1 MAKKRIA
8 INGFGRIGRAAFRIA
23 LTKKDVDV
31 VAINDLTDSATLAH
45 LLKYDT
51 AQKRIENKVSSNKNG
66 IVVDGITY
74 PVFAQKDPTLLP
86 WKDLKVDVVLEC
98 TGIFRTYED
107 AQKHIKAGAKKVII
121 SAPAKGENVETVVL
135 GVNDEKIKPS
145 TNVYDLASCT
155 TNCIAPVMKVMSDNF
170 TIEKALMTTVHAY
183 TADQNLVDG
192 PHGDL
197 RRARAAAQNIVPTS
211 TGAAIAVTKA
221 IPKLK
226 GKFDGFAI
234 RVPVID
240 GSLSDITIKIKENVT
255 VEKINDLFI
264 KMSKDK
270 KFKGILTTTTDQIVS
285 CDILGNP
292 HSSILDLSLTNVIEG
307 NLVKLVSWY
316 DNEWGFSNRM
326 IELCERL

>member
-1 MAKKRIA
+1 MKKRIA

-23 LTKKDVDV
+23 LNKKDVDV

-45 LLKYDT
+45 LLKYDS
-51 AQKRIENKVSSNKNG
+51 AQKRIENKVTANKNG

-86 WKDLKVDVVLEC
+86 CKDLKVDVVLEC

-135 GVNDEKIKPS
+135 GVNEEKIKKS

-155 TNCIAPVMKVMSDNF
+155 TNCIAPVMKIMSDNF

-183 TADQNLVDG
+183 TADQNLMDG
-192 PHGDL
+192 PHSDL
-197 RRARAAAQNIVPTS
+197 RRARAAAMNIIPTS
-211 TGAAIAVTKA
+211 TGAAIAVTRA

-240 GSLSDITIKIKENVT
+240 GSLSDITIKLKENVT
-255 VEKINDLFI
+255 VEKINELFV

-270 KFKGILTTTTDQIVS
+270 KFKGILMTTNDPVVS
-285 CDILGNP
+285 CDIIGNS
-292 HSSILDLSLTNVIEG
+292 HSSIVDLSLTNVMDG

-326 IELCERL
+326 IELCEKL

>member
-23 LTKKDVDV
+23 LNQKNIEV

-107 AQKHIKAGAKKVII
+107 AQKHMKAGAKKVII

-135 GVNDEKIKPS
+135 GVNDEKIKKT

-155 TNCIAPVMKVMSDNF
+155 TNCIAPVMKIMSDNF

-192 PHGDL
+192 PHSDL

-234 RVPVID
+234 RVPVVD

-255 VEKINDLFI
+255 IEKINELFI

-270 KFKGILTTTTDQIVS
+270 KFKGILMTTYDQIVS

-292 HSSILDLSLTNVIEG
+292 HSSIVDLSLTNVIEG

>member
-23 LTKKDVDV
+23 LNKKDVEV

-51 AQKRIENKVSSNKNG
+51 AQKRIDNVVSSNEKG
-66 IVVDGITY
+66 IIVDGITY
-74 PVFAQKDPTLLP
+74 PVYAQKDPTLLP
-86 WKDLKVDVVLEC
+86 WKELEVDVVLEC
-98 TGIFRTYED
+98 TGIFRTYDD
-107 AQKHIKAGAKKVII
+107 AQKHISAGAKKVII

-135 GVNDEKIKPS
+135 GVNDEKISPD

-155 TNCIAPVMKVMSDNF
+155 TNCIAPVMKIMSDNF
-170 TIEKALMTTVHAY
+170 EIEKAFMTTVHAY

-192 PHGDL
+192 PHSDL

-226 GKFDGFAI
+226 DKFDGFAI

-240 GSLSDITIKIKENVT
+240 GSLSDITIKIKEDT
-255 VEKINDLFI
+255 TTGAINELFI

-270 KFKGILTTTTDQIVS
+270 KFDGIMMTTTDQIVS

-292 HSSILDLSLTNVIEG
+292 HSSIVDLSLTNVMDG
-307 NLVKLVSWY
+307 NLVKLVAWY

>member
-23 LTKKDVDV
+23 LNKKNIEV

-66 IVVDGITY
+66 IVVDGKLY
-74 PVFAQKDPTLLP
+74 PVYAQKDPTLLP
-86 WKDLKVDVVLEC
+86 WKDLKVDIVLEC

-107 AQKHIKAGAKKVII
+107 AQKHMKAGAKKVII
-121 SAPAKGENVETVVL
+121 SAPAKGENVQTIVL
-135 GVNDEKIKPS
+135 GVNDEKIKK
-145 TNVYDLASCT
+145 TIDVYDLASCT
-155 TNCIAPVMKVMSDNF
+155 TNCIAPVMKIMSDNF
-170 TIEKALMTTVHAY
+170 TIEKAFMTTVHAY

-192 PHGDL
+192 PHSDL

-211 TGAAIAVTKA
+211 TGAAIAVTNA

-226 GKFDGFAI
+226 GKFDGLAI
-234 RVPVID
+234 RVPVVD
-240 GSLSDITIKIKENVT
+240 GSLSDVTIKIKENT
-255 VEKINDLFI
+255 SIEKINELFI

-270 KFKGILTTTTDQIVS
+270 KFKGILMTTTDKIVS
-285 CDILGNP
+285 SDIIGNP
-292 HSSILDLSLTNVIEG
+292 YSSIFDLSLTNVMDG
-307 NLVKLVSWY
+307 NLVKLIAWY

>member
-1 MAKKRIA
+1 MPKKRIA
-8 INGFGRIGRAAFRIA
+8 INGFGRIGRAAFRVA
-23 LTKKDVDV
+23 LSKKDVEV
-31 VAINDLTDSATLAH
+31 VAINDLTDSVTLAH

-51 AQKRIENKVSSNKNG
+51 AQKRIENKVRSNKNG

-107 AQKHIKAGAKKVII
+107 AQKHMQAGAGKVII

-135 GVNDEKIKPS
+135 GVNDEKIKKL
-145 TNVYDLASCT
+145 TKVYDLASCT

-197 RRARAAAQNIVPTS
+197 RRARAAVQNIVPTS

-255 VEKINDLFI
+255 IEKINELFI

-270 KFKGILTTTTDQIVS
+270 KFKGILTTTTDKIVS
-285 CDILGNP
+285 TDIIGNSY
-292 HSSILDLSLTNVIEG
+292 SSIVDLSLTNVIEG
-307 NLVKLVSWY
+307 NLVKIVAWY

-326 IELCERL
+326 IELCEKL

>member
-23 LTKKDVDV
+23 LNKKNIEV

-66 IVVDGITY
+66 IIVDGKLY
-74 PVFAQKDPTLLP
+74 PVYAQKDPTLLP

-107 AQKHIKAGAKKVII
+107 AKKHMKAGAKKVII
-121 SAPAKGENVETVVL
+121 SAPAKCENVQTIVL
-135 GVNDEKIKPS
+135 GVNDEKIKKS
-145 TNVYDLASCT
+145 INVYDLASCT
-155 TNCIAPVMKVMSDNF
+155 TNCIAPVMKIMSDNF
-170 TIEKALMTTVHAY
+170 TIEKAFMTTVHAY

-192 PHGDL
+192 PHSDL

-211 TGAAIAVTKA
+211 TGAAIAVTNA

-226 GKFDGFAI
+226 GKFDGLAI
-234 RVPVID
+234 RVPVVD
-240 GSLSDITIKIKENVT
+240 GSLSDVTIKIKENT
-255 VEKINDLFI
+255 SIEKINELFI
-264 KMSKDK
+264 KMSKNK
-270 KFKGILTTTTDQIVS
+270 KFKGILMTTGDKIVS
-285 CDILGNP
+285 SDIIGNP
-292 HSSILDLSLTNVIEG
+292 YSSIFDLSLTNVMDG
-307 NLVKLVSWY
+307 NLVKLIAWY

-326 IELCERL
+326 IELCEKL

>member
-66 IVVDGITY
+66 IIVDGITY

-107 AQKHIKAGAKKVII
+107 AQKHMLAGAKKVII

-192 PHGDL
+192 PHSDL

-255 VEKINDLFI
+255 VEQINNLFV

-270 KFKGILTTTTDQIVS
+270 KFKGILTTTTDPIVS

>member
-1 MAKKRIA
+1 MKKRIA

-31 VAINDLTDSATLAH
+31 VAINDLTDSTTLAH

-51 AQKRIENKVSSNKNG
+51 AQKRIENRVSSNKNG

-98 TGIFRTYED
+98 TGIFRTFED
-107 AQKHIKAGAKKVII
+107 AQKHMQAGAKKVII
-121 SAPAKGENVETVVL
+121 SAPSKGENVEAVVL

-192 PHGDL
+192 PHSDL

-255 VEKINDLFI
+255 IEKINELFV

-270 KFKGILTTTTDQIVS
+270 KFKGILTTTTDKIVS
-285 CDILGNP
+285 TDIIGNSY
-292 HSSILDLSLTNVIEG
+292 SSIVDLSLTNVMDN
-307 NLVKLVSWY
+307 NLVKIVAWY

>member
-8 INGFGRIGRAAFRIA
+8 INGFGRIGRAAFRVA
-23 LTKKDVDV
+23 LNKKDVEV
-31 VAINDLTDSATLAH
+31 VAINDLTDSATLAQ
-45 LLKYDT
+45 LLKYDS

-74 PVFAQKDPTLLP
+74 PVYAQKDPTLLP

-107 AQKHIKAGAKKVII
+107 AQKHMKAGAKKVII

-135 GVNDEKIKPS
+135 GVNEEKIKKT

-155 TNCIAPVMKVMSDNF
+155 TNCIAPVMKIISDNF

-183 TADQNLVDG
+183 TADQNLMDG
-192 PHGDL
+192 PHSDL
-197 RRARAAAQNIVPTS
+197 RRARAAAQNIIPTS
-211 TGAAIAVTKA
+211 TGAAIAVTRA

-240 GSLSDITIKIKENVT
+240 GSLSDITIKLKENVT
-255 VEKINDLFI
+255 VEKINELFV

-270 KFKGILTTTTDQIVS
+270 KFKGILMTTTDPIVS
-285 CDILGNP
+285 CDIIGNP
-292 HSSILDLSLTNVIEG
+292 HSSIVDLSLTNVMNG
-307 NLVKLVSWY
+307 NLLKIVAWY

-326 IELCERL
+326 IELCQKI